1 RMSERSIRA
10 AVASPRTAST
20 TLSSCLPLAAAC
32 IATTRRP
39 TPPLWH
45 SSLPPVARLP
55 CGHALTEQ
63 RAPQSLHPARA
74 RCGCEARRHQH
85 RYLVAAA
92 SAAHRRLG
100 GAAPRLR
107 PASAYLLLR

>member
-1 RMSERSIRA
+1 MSERSIRA
-10 AVASPRTAST
+10 AVASPRTTST

-32 IATTRRP
+32 IAATCRP
-39 TPPLWH
+39 RAPLRH
-45 SSLPPVARLP
+45 SSLPPWPGCPADQV
-55 CGHALTEQ
+55 LTQ
-63 RAPQSLHPARA
+63 HRAPRSLHPAR
-74 RCGCEARRHQH
+74 EARRHQH

>member
-1 RMSERSIRA
+1 MSERSIRA

-63 RAPQSLHPARA
+63 RAPQSLHPAR
-74 RCGCEARRHQH
+74 EARRHQH

-92 SAAHRRLG
+92 SAAHRRFG